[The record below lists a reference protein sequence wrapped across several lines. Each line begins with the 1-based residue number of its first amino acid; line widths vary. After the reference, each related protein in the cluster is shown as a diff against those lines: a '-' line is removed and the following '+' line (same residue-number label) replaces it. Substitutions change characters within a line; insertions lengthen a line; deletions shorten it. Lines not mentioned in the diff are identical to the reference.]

1 MSTDVISTPM
11 RAAIAAPIPSQRVPY
26 CWMVSILAHAALVG
40 AALVLVA
47 EMELTLPPP
56 TFRWD
61 VAVVDTPAPQETPAE
76 ETPPPPTPVQPPV
89 AVTKPPVPVK
99 PVTKPVVEMDKRP
112 IEQPTAQPVA
122 QRMTQPPTK
131 VVQESL
137 ISTEQVTQAPTEIAQ
152 ASLISSEPVT
162 QTEIHPVETSVQTT
176 PTEAMSEPV
185 QQAVISTAVTSLHES
200 TVTTATPTEQQ
211 AVTSEVQTVE
221 RVIRQENPTITPAVQ
236 HRQVRHMQVRS
247 IPQARPDYGW
257 LAQTLFERVERHKD
271 YPRQARLN
279 HWEGRVVLYLTI
291 EQRGNSVYLVKAGIA
306 ETSGHAVLDQ
316 YTLEMV
322 QKVFPLGVKHSLGQ
336 REVLLHLPFS
346 YRLD

>member
-1 MSTDVISTPM
+1 MSADTISNPM
-11 RAAIAAPIPSQRVPY
+11 HTAIATPIPSQRVPY
-26 CWMVSILAHAALVG
+26 CWMASILAHAAFVG
-40 AALVLVA
+40 AALVLMS
-47 EMELTLPPP
+47 ELELTLPPP

-61 VAVVDTPAPQETPAE
+61 VVVVDTPAPQETPAE
-76 ETPPPPTPVQPPV
+76 TPPPSSPVQQPV
-89 AVTKPPVPVK
+89 EVTKPPVPVK
-99 PVTKPVVEMDKRP
+99 SVAKPVVEVDNRP
-112 IEQPTAQPVA
+112 IEQPTAQPAA
-122 QRMTQPPTK
+122 QQMTQPPTK

-137 ISTEQVTQAPTEIAQ
+137 ISTQQVTQAPTEIAQ
-152 ASLISSEPVT
+152 TSPISSKPVT
-162 QTEIHPVETSVQTT
+162 QTEIPPVETLVQTMN
-176 PTEAMSEPV
+176 TEAMSEPV
-185 QQAVISTAVTSLHES
+185 QQAVVSTAVTSLHES
-200 TVTTATPTEQQ
+200 TVTTANPTEQQ
-211 AVTSEVQTVE
+211 AVTSEVQTME
-221 RVIRQENPTITPAVQ
+221 RVVRQENPTFIPAVQ

-247 IPQARPDYGW
+247 MPQARPDYGW

-279 HWEGRVVLYLTI
+279 HWEGRVIVYLTI

-316 YTLEMV
+316 YTLEML